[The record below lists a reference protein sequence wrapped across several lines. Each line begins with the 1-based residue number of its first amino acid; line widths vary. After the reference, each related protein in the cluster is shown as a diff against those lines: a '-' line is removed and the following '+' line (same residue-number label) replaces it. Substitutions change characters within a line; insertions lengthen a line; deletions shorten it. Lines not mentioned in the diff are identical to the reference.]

1 MVRTRPFLLLL
12 LPGLLLPGL
21 VGCGGSQSDRE
32 ALAEEIE
39 INRAVWEAQRPDHYR
54 FVLSHQCFCG
64 PEALGPVELEVVD
77 GVAVRRTYV
86 SDGTEVPAS
95 LAQVFPNISG
105 LFDLLAGAV
114 ETGADEIQ
122 VTWDPA
128 TGVPRQL
135 FVDYQVNVADEEEGY
150 RVDEGPEEIP
160 AEEPEP

>member
-95 LAQVFPNISG
+95 LAQVFPTISG